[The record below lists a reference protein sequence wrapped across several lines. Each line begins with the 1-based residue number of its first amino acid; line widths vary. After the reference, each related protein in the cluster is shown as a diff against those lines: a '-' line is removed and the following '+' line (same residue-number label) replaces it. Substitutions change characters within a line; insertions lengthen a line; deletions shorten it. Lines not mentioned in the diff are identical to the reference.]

1 MTGLSEEFS
10 VQQAATAITA
20 DWLIAIC
27 WKTWIRESMCV
38 GLWEL
43 LNNVFRQDSSAR
55 TRPALMSYVHKS
67 HMLLG
72 LGVLC
77 YCGSKKH
84 LYPRLLHK
92 HMLLWC
98 HGLSGCD
105 WLPKNCWLH
114 SIVANFFHLSECG
127 ILVFSSL
134 FCFHRISYW
143 I

>member
-1 MTGLSEEFS
+1 VFSRLPQPLQQIGLSPSAEKPESGKACVLVSGSFSIVSSGKILLEEQYLHS
-10 VQQAATAITA
+10 WAMYTKATC
-20 DWLIAIC
+20 C
-27 WKTWIRESMCV
+27 WDLVYCV
-38 GLWEL
+38 I
-43 LNNVFRQDSSAR
+43 VA
-55 TRPALMSYVHKS
+55 V
-67 HMLLG
+67 
-72 LGVLC
+72 
-77 YCGSKKH
+77 KKH

-127 ILVFSSL
+127 APVFSSL
-134 FCFHRISYW
+134 FCFHRSSYW